1 MKRKI
6 TLSLI
11 LALSLILSACGKDQ
25 ASSEKKT
32 DDDKIKIYTT
42 VYPLLYLAEEI
53 GGKYVDV
60 ASVYPAG
67 ADEHT
72 FDPSQKDIIKMAE
85 SDLFMYIGH
94 NLEGFVTKAEPILEG
109 EGVAMAAI
117 GEQIDLDHAASTAN
131 GDDHDHDEEGH
142 SHEEESSHQHGD
154 VDPHIWLDPA
164 LMAEMGE
171 QVTQELAAL
180 KPDQKAYFEENNKQL
195 EAKLTELDA
204 SFKETIDR
212 SSKKEIIVSH
222 AAYGYWENRYG
233 IEQIAVSGLSSS
245 SEPSQKQLTNIMKI
259 AKEHNLQYV
268 LTEQNVS
275 SKLTETIQKELG
287 AESLPLHNLS
297 VLTENDEKD
306 GEDYFSL
313 MEENRKTLE
322 KALK

>member
-1 MKRKI
+1 
-6 TLSLI
+6 
-11 LALSLILSACGKDQ
+11 
-25 ASSEKKT
+25 
-32 DDDKIKIYTT
+32 
-42 VYPLLYLAEEI
+42 
-53 GGKYVDV
+53 
-60 ASVYPAG
+60 
-67 ADEHT
+67 
-72 FDPSQKDIIKMAE
+72 
-85 SDLFMYIGH
+85 MYIGH

-109 EGVAMAAI
+109 EGVVKAAI
-117 GEQIDLDHAASTAN
+117 GERIDLDHAASV
-131 GDDHDHDEEGH
+131 DEEEHDHDHEED
-142 SHEEESSHQHGD
+142 SSHQHGD

-195 EAKLTELDA
+195 EAKLTELDTA
-204 SFKETIDR
+204 FKETIDR
-212 SSKKEIIVSH
+212 SPKNEIIVSH

-245 SEPSQKQLTNIMKI
+245 SEPSQKQLTNIMKT
-259 AKEHNLQYV
+259 AKEHHLKYV

-287 AESLPLHNLS
+287 AEALQLHNLS
-297 VLTENDEKD
+297 VLTENDEKN